1 LFYARFYHDGGV
13 RPMQSITTKIK
24 LLEAQRVLFLTKDLA
39 LISEQLYR
47 GLNLKMAD
55 LTPRDLLDDIN
66 TDVMTPAWVCFH
78 HDPHEI
84 AKRAYAG
91 LLLNNQRIFKDSAL
105 MDGGFFAI
113 VSGERKGTGSSR
125 ETAAQC
131 EKYSGVK
138 LVFAAS
144 FAPIHRRN
152 NINLGQIMGTYQ
164 LLTRLQSGEEIDLE
178 EFLEPFDDL
187 SKQIIRAG
195 GLFSFLNHYQKQE
208 QPRKERIAPRPMTM
222 AQKIMTEKLINGDMN
237 ALFTHKS
244 TIAHVDSGYSH
255 EFTTAQVHQFLRRE
269 YGDDYIIKNAHN
281 FAAFEDHLIYA
292 DGVAKYRPFIPLIND
307 LRALQKTFIKLHGI
321 KDYSATDG
329 ISPGICH
336 EVAREDMI
344 LPGDFI
350 QATDSHTCMGGAL
363 NAFAFGIGATE
374 YASLL
379 ATGLAVVEVPASIRF
394 DLVGHLEPNC
404 TAKDIML
411 HILVKFAKIG
421 VTLNKVI
428 EFGGDGL
435 FALSLDERATLCNM
449 ATECGAKTGIC
460 EPDDKLISW
469 LLNMRQGLL
478 ETDLKKR
485 IKLPDPDCVY
495 EGGRFTIDLSSIM
508 PMVAHPGD
516 PDSGIPSDPTNGEFV
531 KNLGHIPIDIAYG
544 GSCTAG
550 KYDDIDMYAKVT
562 KAALSKGLTV
572 KEGTRFFIQY
582 GSKKVAAYAEQKGY
596 TEDFIKAGIKIISP
610 GCGACI
616 GCGPG
621 ISEHQEQITISA
633 INRNFQGRSGPGKLY
648 LASPLTVA
656 ASAFAG
662 KIISFDPEPDPF

>member
-1 LFYARFYHDGGV
+1 MTREA
-13 RPMQSITTKIK
+13 PSIIK
-24 LLEAQRVLFLTKDLA
+24 LEKSQRVLFLTKDLG
-39 LISEQLYR
+39 LIEEQLYN

-55 LTPRDLLDDIN
+55 MSPKDLLDDIN

-91 LLLNNQRIFKDSAL
+91 LLKNGQRVFKDGAL
-105 MDGGFFAI
+105 VNGNFQAI

-131 EKYSGVK
+131 ECYSGIH

-152 NINLGQIMGTYQ
+152 NINLGQLMGSYD
-164 LLTRLQSGEEIDLE
+164 LLTRLQNGETISLE
-178 EFLEPFDDL
+178 EFLLPFDDF
-187 SKQIIRAG
+187 SQKIIKAG
-195 GLFSFLNHYQKQE
+195 GLFAFLNNYQSEPKA
-208 QPRKERIAPRPMTM
+208 QPASPANRRPMTM
-222 AQKIMTEKLINGDMN
+222 AQKIMADKLVSPDT
-237 ALFTHKS
+237 APLFSHQS
-244 TIAHVDSGYSH
+244 AIAHVDAGYSH

-269 YGDDYIIKNAHN
+269 YGEHYHIKNGHK

-292 DGVAKYRPFIPLIND
+292 DGVTKFVPFLPLIEE
-307 LRALQKTFIKLHGI
+307 LRSMQRQFIKKNDI
-321 KDYSATDG
+321 KDYSAKNG

-336 EVAREDMI
+336 EIAREDMI

-374 YASLL
+374 YAALL
-379 ATGLAVVEVPASIRF
+379 ATGLAVVDLPASVRF
-394 DLVGHLEPNC
+394 DLVGQLKQNC
-404 TAKDIML
+404 TAKDVML
-411 HILVKFAKIG
+411 HILARYSKHG
-421 VTLNKVI
+421 LTLNKVL
-428 EFGGDGL
+428 EFGGEGMRS
-435 FALSLDERATLCNM
+435 LSLDERATLCNM

-460 EPDDKLISW
+460 EPDEQLVEW
-469 LLNMRQGLL
+469 LVKARP
-478 ETDLKKR
+478 TALKEELSALMKF
-485 IKLPDPDCVY
+485 PDQDCQY
-495 EGGRFTIDLSSIM
+495 EARYTIDLRAIE

-516 PDSGIPSDPTNGEFV
+516 PDRGIPSDPTNGELIG
-531 KNLGHIPIDIAYG
+531 NLDDIAIDIAYG

-550 KYDDIDMYAKVT
+550 KFDDIDMYAKVT
-562 KAALSKGLTV
+562 RQALAQGQTIKPSV
-572 KEGTRFFIQY
+572 RFFIQY
-582 GSKKVAAYAEQKGY
+582 GSKKVAEYADLCGY
-596 TEDFIKAGIKIISP
+596 TTDFKRAGIILIPP

-621 ISEHQEQITISA
+621 VSDNSEQVTVSA

-662 KIISFDPEPDPF
+662 KIIAWEG

>member
-1 LFYARFYHDGGV
+1 MKQPPA
-13 RPMQSITTKIK
+13 TIK
-24 LLEAQRVLFLTKDLA
+24 LDPDRRILFLTKDLRV
-39 LISEQLYR
+39 ISEQLYQ
-47 GLNLKMAD
+47 GLNLRMAD
-55 LTPRDLLDDIN
+55 LTPKDLLDDIN

-78 HDPHEI
+78 HDPREI

-91 LLLNNQRIFKDSAL
+91 LLHNGQRVFLDNAL
-105 MDGGFFAI
+105 IDGKFQAI

-131 EKYSGVK
+131 EKYSGIE

-152 NINLGQIMGTYQ
+152 NINLGQIMGSYD
-164 LLTRLQSGEEIDLE
+164 LLLRLQNGESISLQ
-178 EFLEPFDDL
+178 EFLNPLDDF
-187 SKQIIRAG
+187 SQKIVCAG
-195 GLFSFLNHYQKQE
+195 GLFAFLNECQNRPAIKAQNAA
-208 QPRKERIAPRPMTM
+208 IRPMTM
-222 AQKIMTEKLINGDMN
+222 AQKIMAKKLVHGDI
-237 ALFTHKS
+237 ASLFNHQS
-244 TIAHVDSGYSH
+244 TIAQVDSGYSH
-255 EFTTAQVHQFLRRE
+255 EFTTAQVHQFLCQQ
-269 YGDDYIIKNAHN
+269 YGNNYKIKNAGN

-292 DGVAKYRPFIPLIND
+292 DEVTKFAPFLPLIEE
-307 LRALQKTFIKLHGI
+307 LRKQQKIFIQVNGI
-321 KDYSATDG
+321 KDYSATNG

-336 EVAREDMI
+336 EVAREDLI

-374 YASLL
+374 YAALL

-394 DLVGHLEPNC
+394 DLKGRLKPNC
-404 TAKDIML
+404 TAKDVML
-411 HILVKFAKIG
+411 YILANFSKPG
-421 VTLNKVI
+421 LTLNKI
-428 EFGGDGL
+428 MEFGGDGL
-435 FALSLDERATLCNM
+435 FSLSMDERATLCNM

-460 EPDDKLISW
+460 EPDEKLIDW
-469 LLNMRQGLL
+469 LLKMRPNLDLALL
-478 ETDLKKR
+478 RKR
-485 IKLPDPDCVY
+485 LEQPDVDCLY
-495 EGGRFTIDLSSIM
+495 EGGRYSVDLSMIE

-516 PDSGIPSDPTNGEFV
+516 PDRGIPSDPTNGEYV
-531 KNLGHIPIDIAYG
+531 RNLGDISIDIAYG

-562 KAALSKGLTV
+562 RNALTKGLAV
-572 KEGTRFFIQY
+572 KKNTRFYLQY
-582 GSKKVAAYAEQKGY
+582 GSKKVAAYAEAQGY
-596 TEDFIKAGIKIISP
+596 TADFKKAGIIIIPP

-621 ISEHQEQITISA
+621 VSEHKEQVTVSA

-662 KIISFDPEPDPF
+662 KIVAWQP

>member
-1 LFYARFYHDGGV
+1 
-13 RPMQSITTKIK
+13 MTKIAPPTVK
-24 LLEAQRVLFLTKDLA
+24 LDPSRRVLFLTKDLS
-39 LISEQLYR
+39 LISEQLYN
-47 GLNLKMAD
+47 GLDLKMAD
-55 LTPRDLLDDIN
+55 LAPKDLLDDIN

-91 LLLNNQRIFKDSAL
+91 LLHNGQRVFQDSAL
-105 MDGGFFAI
+105 INGRFQAI

-131 EKYSGVK
+131 ERFSGIE

-152 NINLGQIMGTYQ
+152 NINLGQLMGGYE
-164 LLTRLQSGEEIDLE
+164 LLTRLQAGVEINLE
-178 EFLEPFDDL
+178 EFLLPFDNF
-187 SKQIIRAG
+187 SRKIIEAG
-195 GLFSFLNHYQKQE
+195 GLFPFLNSYQPAAEKT
-208 QPRKERIAPRPMTM
+208 KAIAQNKPRPMTM
-222 AQKIMTEKLINGDMN
+222 AQKIMADKMVSSDIEP
-237 ALFTHKS
+237 LFSHQS
-244 TIAHVDSGYSH
+244 AIAKVDSGYSH

-269 YGDDYIIKNAHN
+269 YGDGYQIKNAHK

-292 DGVAKYRPFIPLIND
+292 DEVTKFATFLPLIEE
-307 LRALQKTFIKLHGI
+307 LRQKQRDFIRINGI
-321 KDYSATDG
+321 KDYSAKDG

-336 EVAREDMI
+336 EVAREDLV

-363 NAFAFGIGATE
+363 NSFAFGIGATE
-374 YASLL
+374 YAALL

-394 DLVGHLEPNC
+394 ELIGGLKSNC
-404 TAKDIML
+404 TAKDVML
-411 HILVKFAKIG
+411 YILAKFSKHG
-421 VTLNKVI
+421 VTLNKVM
-428 EFGGDGL
+428 EFGGDGMHS
-435 FALSLDERATLCNM
+435 LSLDERATLCNM

-460 EPDDKLISW
+460 EPDEKLVSW
-469 LLNMRQGLL
+469 LLGKRPGLDEHKLRLLLKMPDQG
-478 ETDLKKR
+478 
-485 IKLPDPDCVY
+485 CSY
-495 EGGRFTIDLSSIM
+495 EGGAHSIDLSSIE

-516 PDSGIPSDPTNGEFV
+516 PDRGIPSDPTNGELIS
-531 KNLGHIPIDIAYG
+531 NLGDIAIDIAYG

-562 KAALSKGLTV
+562 REALTRGLSIKDGV
-572 KEGTRFFIQY
+572 RFYIQY
-582 GSKKVAAYAEQKGY
+582 GSKKVAAYAEERGY
-596 TEDFIKAGIKIISP
+596 HHDFKRAGITVIAP

-621 ISEHQEQITISA
+621 VSDHKDQVTISA

-662 KIISFDPEPDPF
+662 KIVAWDYRQSP

>member
-1 LFYARFYHDGGV
+1 MSCA
-13 RPMQSITTKIK
+13 PSIIK
-24 LLEAQRVLFLTKDLA
+24 LDPTRRVLFLTKDLK
-39 LISEQLYR
+39 LIEEQLYN
-47 GLNLKMAD
+47 GLNLLMSD
-55 LTPRDLLDDIN
+55 LHQRDLLDDIN
-66 TDVMTPAWVCFH
+66 TDIMTPAWVCFH

-91 LLLNNQRIFKDSAL
+91 LSLDGKRVFQDNAL
-105 MDGGFFAI
+105 IDGGFQAI

-131 EKYSGVK
+131 ECYAGIN
-138 LVFAAS
+138 LIFAAS

-152 NINLGQIMGTYQ
+152 NINLGQIMGGYD
-164 LLTRLQSGEEIDLE
+164 LLVRLQHGEAIAIE
-178 EFLEPFDDL
+178 EFLTPFDEFSQKIL
-187 SKQIIRAG
+187 RAG
-195 GLFSFLNHYQKQE
+195 GLFPFLNQHQKEVSQAVIE
-208 QPRKERIAPRPMTM
+208 GNTCAPMTM
-222 AQKIMTEKLINGDMN
+222 AQKIMATKLARPDTSP
-237 ALFTHKS
+237 LFTHQS
-244 TIAHVDSGYSH
+244 MIAKVDAGYSH

-269 YGDDYIIKNAHN
+269 YGDDYHIKNPEK

-292 DGVAKYRPFIPLIND
+292 SDVTKFKAFMPQIQELRDLQRVFIQRNN
-307 LRALQKTFIKLHGI
+307 I
-321 KDYSATDG
+321 KDYSAVDG

-374 YASLL
+374 YAALL
-379 ATGLAVVEVPASIRF
+379 ATGLAVVDVPASVRF
-394 DLVGHLEPNC
+394 DLVGTLKANC
-404 TAKDIML
+404 TAKDVML
-411 HILVKFAKIG
+411 FILANYSKNGI
-421 VTLNKVI
+421 TLNKVM
-428 EFGGDGL
+428 EFGGPGL
-435 FALSLDERATLCNM
+435 FSLSLDERATLCNM
-449 ATECGAKTGIC
+449 ATECGAKTAIC
-460 EPDDKLISW
+460 EPDDKLIDW
-469 LLNMRQGLL
+469 LLANRD
-478 ETDLKKR
+478 DLSEPYLKSLVKA
-485 IKLPDPDCVY
+485 PDPGCTYD
-495 EGGRFTIDLSSIM
+495 GRFTIDLSAIE

-516 PDSGIPSDPTNGEFV
+516 PDRGIASDPQNGELI
-531 KNLGHIPIDIAYG
+531 KNLPAIPITIAYG

-562 KAALSKGLTV
+562 REALQSGLSINPDV
-572 KEGTRFFIQY
+572 KFYIQY
-582 GSKKVAAYAEQKGY
+582 GSKKVADYALAKGY
-596 TEDFIKAGIKIISP
+596 TKDFKRAGITVIPP

-621 ISEHQEQITISA
+621 VSEHKEQVTVSA

-662 KIISFDPEPDPF
+662 KIVAWEG